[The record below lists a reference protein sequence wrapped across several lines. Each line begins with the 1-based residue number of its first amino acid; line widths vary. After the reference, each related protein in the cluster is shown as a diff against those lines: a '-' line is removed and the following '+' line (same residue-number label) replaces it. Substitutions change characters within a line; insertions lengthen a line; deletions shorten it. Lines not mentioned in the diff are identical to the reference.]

1 MSLGGKTTEKQ
12 QIDPALRDAALAQLD
27 MARAV
32 GQLGF
37 VPYKG
42 ATVAGMQPGQIS
54 AIQNTNAGM
63 NAFGLNTAAVPTG
76 GDLSPYSIYQQQLA
90 MMDPGQRAFIE
101 SMFIN
106 PMTGAA
112 PTRTF
117 GPESYYN
124 TQQGTSD
131 ASSRSR
137 DRVYGGGGEGRSTS
151 AGTSSGGYN
160 SIRDMFDGGGPGR
173 SGTSFSGGGRVSSAA
188 NRAGISPAEGRG
200 KNASGPGRSSAYG
213 K

>member
-1 MSLGGKTTEKQ
+1 MSFGGKTKETQ

-42 ATVAGMQPGQIS
+42 DTVAGFQPGQI
-54 AIQNTNAGM
+54 AAMQNTNAGLD
-63 NAFGLNTAAVPTG
+63 AFGLGTAAVPTG
-76 GDLSPYSIYQQQLA
+76 GDLSPYAIYQQQLA
-90 MMDPGQRAFIE
+90 QMDPGQREFIQ

-117 GPESYYN
+117 GPQTYYN
-124 TQQGTSD
+124 APQNTSGNNQ
-131 ASSRSR
+131 RS
-137 DRVYGGGGEGRSTS
+137 GGGGRDGGG
-151 AGTSSGGYN
+151 AGTTSSGSRSGGYT
-160 SIRDMFDGGGPGR
+160 SVRDMFDGGGPGR
-173 SGTSFSGGGRVSSAA
+173 SGSTFSGGPVSDRL
-188 NRAGISPAEGRG
+188 NRAGINPVSPRDSGR
-200 KNASGPGRSSAYG
+200 R
-213 K
+213 

>member
-1 MSLGGKTTEKQ
+1 MRQEFGTMSFGGKTKETQ

-42 ATVAGMQPGQIS
+42 DTVAGFQPGQI
-54 AIQNTNAGM
+54 AAMQNTNAGLD
-63 NAFGLNTAAVPTG
+63 AFGLGTAAVPTG
-76 GDLSPYSIYQQQLA
+76 GDLSPYAIYQQQLA
-90 MMDPGQRAFIE
+90 QMDPGQREFIQ

-117 GPESYYN
+117 GPQTYYN
-124 TQQGTSD
+124 APQNTSGNNQ
-131 ASSRSR
+131 RS
-137 DRVYGGGGEGRSTS
+137 GGGGRDGGG
-151 AGTSSGGYN
+151 AGTTSSGSRSGGYT
-160 SIRDMFDGGGPGR
+160 SVRDMFDGGGPGR
-173 SGTSFSGGGRVSSAA
+173 SGSTFSGGPVSDRL
-188 NRAGISPAEGRG
+188 NRAGINPVSPRDSGR
-200 KNASGPGRSSAYG
+200 R
-213 K
+213 

>member
-12 QIDPALRDAALAQLD
+12 QIDPALKDAALAQLD

-42 ATVAGMQPGQIS
+42 ATVAGFQPNQI
-54 AIQNTNAGM
+54 AAMQNTNAGLD
-63 NAFGLNTAAVPTG
+63 AFGFNTAAVPTG

-112 PTRTF
+112 PTLQF
-117 GPESYYN
+117 GPTSYYGN
-124 TQQGTSD
+124 PAYQNKKKKQPTTSD
-131 ASSRSR
+131 GS
-137 DRVYGGGGEGRSTS
+137 
-151 AGTSSGGYN
+151 
-160 SIRDMFDGGGPGR
+160 
-173 SGTSFSGGGRVSSAA
+173 
-188 NRAGISPAEGRG
+188 
-200 KNASGPGRSSAYG
+200 K
-213 K
+213 